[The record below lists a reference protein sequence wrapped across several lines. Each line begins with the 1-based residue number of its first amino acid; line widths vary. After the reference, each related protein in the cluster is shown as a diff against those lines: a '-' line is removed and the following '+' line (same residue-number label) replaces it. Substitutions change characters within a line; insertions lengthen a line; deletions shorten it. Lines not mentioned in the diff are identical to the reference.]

1 VHACGVRGH
10 TPAGVSALQLR
21 GAACGAAMGAG
32 VRSLFARALGASE
45 ALRFVYAFLLFVP
58 VVLCTLLFSAV
69 GRLPLMMAMWRF
81 FARGLGLASRVHG
94 QQPPAD
100 KPAVWVSN
108 HFNWFDWPVLQAA
121 APYQLCAIV
130 KVSRCHAAH
139 SASWQGAPCCR
150 AFPQPVMLA

>member
-1 VHACGVRGH
+1 MCRRVACAGK
-10 TPAGVSALQLR
+10 TPAGVAALQR
-21 GAACGAAMGAG
+21 QGTACGAAMGEAT
-32 VRSLFARALGASE
+32 RSLFARALGASE

-100 KPAVWVSN
+100 QPAVWVSN

-130 KVSRCHAAH
+130 KVRRCHASH
-139 SASWQGAPCCR
+139 VASWQGLPAPTPAR
-150 AFPQPVMLA
+150 SP

>member
-1 VHACGVRGH
+1 VCRRVACAADECR
-10 TPAGVSALQLR
+10 AAVSQRR
-21 GAACGAAMGAG
+21 GAAQQCGAAMGEAT
-32 VRSLFARALGASE
+32 RSLFARALGASE

-69 GRLPLMMAMWRF
+69 GRLPLMMAMWKF

-130 KVSRCHAAH
+130 KVSRCRAAH
-139 SASWQGAPCCR
+139 SASWQGLPAAAPAR
-150 AFPQPVMLA
+150 SP